1 LSVHTASFE
10 RIRALVKERAAIVL
24 EPSQQYLVESRLEPI
39 AKARGYRSVD
49 EMCNFLRGA
58 SADLINELVEA
69 MTTNE
74 TSFFRDHAPFEALR
88 TDILPELTELRAG
101 SRTIDIWCAASST
114 GQEPYSLALMIREHF
129 PDLANWNV
137 RILATDISKQVLEK
151 ARRGRYRQVEVNRGV
166 PAHYLNKY
174 FKRDGAEFELD
185 RELRTMV
192 RFDELN
198 LIQTWPRLP
207 TFDLIFL
214 RNVLI
219 YFDVEAKRSILA
231 RAHRQ
236 LAGDGY
242 LFLGGSE
249 ALPGDDLGFVRLPI
263 ARAGCYRR
271 TQLRRKERHSA
282 RK

>member
-1 LSVHTASFE
+1 MQTASFE
-10 RIRALVKERAAIVL
+10 RIRALVKERAAIVI

-49 EMCNFLRGA
+49 EMCNFLRTAG
-58 SADLINELVEA
+58 ADLINELVEA

-74 TSFFRDHAPFEALR
+74 TSFFRDHVPFEALR
-88 TDILPELTELRAG
+88 TDILPELIELRAAT
-101 SRTIDIWCAASST
+101 RTLEIWCAAAST
-114 GQEPYSLALMIREHF
+114 GQEPYSLALTIREHF
-129 PDLANWNV
+129 PDLASWNV
-137 RILATDISKQVLEK
+137 RILATDISRPVLEK
-151 ARRGRYRQVEVNRGV
+151 ARNGRYRQVEVNRGV
-166 PAHYLNKY
+166 SANYLHKY
-174 FKRDGAEFELD
+174 FKRDGIEFEID
-185 RELRTMV
+185 RDLRKMV

-198 LIQTWPRLP
+198 LIQTWPLLP

-219 YFDVEAKRSILA
+219 YFDVEAKRSILS

-242 LFLGGSE
+242 MFLGGSE
-249 ALPGDDLGFVRLPI
+249 ALPGDDLGFERLPI

-271 TQLRRKERHSA
+271 TQPARKERHRAS
-282 RK
+282 K